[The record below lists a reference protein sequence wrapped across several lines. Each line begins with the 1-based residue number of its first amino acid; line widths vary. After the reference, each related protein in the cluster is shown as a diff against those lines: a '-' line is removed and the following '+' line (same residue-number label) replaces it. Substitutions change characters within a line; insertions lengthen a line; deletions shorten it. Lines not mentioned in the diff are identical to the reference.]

1 MPGSSGTT
9 TVTEPSGIMSAG
21 MGVRYSYKKDVQ
33 VRFDVA
39 SIINAGPA
47 ADLTDSTAAYNGQWR
62 GQFNVLVGF

>member
-1 MPGSSGTT
+1 
-9 TVTEPSGIMSAG
+9 MSAG